1 MPLHGK
7 VDSSSELIPPGVHKA
22 RCISVVDL
30 GTHKNKKY
38 GIWLHKIM
46 LESEMPEAK
55 KPDGT
60 CITTGKIC
68 TLSMHHQSRLRR
80 HIESWRSKVFTDQ
93 EAEEFDIFE
102 LLGVTAIINVI
113 INNGYTKISSLILL
127 KSSEC
132 PERINDLIGFSLS
145 EFDEKVFESL
155 PKILQNKIKESIE
168 YQCMVSE
175 AADESVSDPD
185 IGIEEDGYLH
195 F

>member
-30 GTHKNKKY
+30 GTHKIKKY
-38 GIWLHKIM
+38 GIWIHKMM
-46 LESEMPEAK
+46 LGLEMPEVK
-55 KPDGT
+55 KSDGECFT
-60 CITTGKIC
+60 IEIVC
-68 TLSMHHQSRLRR
+68 TLSMHPKSRLRR
-80 HIESWRSKVFTDQ
+80 HIELWRSKVFTDQ

-155 PKILQNKIKESIE
+155 PKILQNKSKESNE
-168 YQCMVSE
+168 YQCRVSE

>member
-7 VDSSSELIPPGVHKA
+7 VDGSSEFIPTGVHKA

-30 GTHKNKKY
+30 GTHKIKKY
-38 GIWLHKIM
+38 GIWIHKMM
-46 LESEMPEAK
+46 LGLEMPEVK
-55 KPDGT
+55 KSDGE
-60 CITTGKIC
+60 CFITWIPLI
-68 TLSMHHQSRLRR
+68 LSMHPKYGLRLF
-80 HIESWRSKVFTDQ
+80 IEYWRSKVFTDQ

-185 IGIEEDGYLH
+185 IGIEEDGY
-195 F
+195 FYF